1 MYREGASYYDFLM
14 NEAPYE
20 RWKMWVDERLHMT
33 NKKGPQSILDV
44 GCGTGT
50 FMSLIM
56 RDGHDATGV
65 DVSEDMLAIADSKI
79 RRETDQVPQLSC
91 QNMTELSLPQTYDV
105 ITVLC
110 DSLNYVI
117 EEQDVQQALMKFFE
131 HLNHDGMLLFDVHSI
146 QKMTEEFPGFSYGD
160 NDPAQSLIWNSYAIE
175 DVHGAVEHELSF
187 FEETSSGL
195 YKRYDE
201 LHTQRSFAI
210 DTYVSWLEEAG
221 FTEISV
227 VKDFTHERAS
237 DQDERIFF
245 IAKKQIDQ

>member
-20 RWKMWVDERLHMT
+20 RWKMWVDERLHMA
-33 NKKGPQSILDV
+33 NKTGPQSILDV

-79 RRETDQVPQLSC
+79 RRETNQVPQLSC
-91 QNMTELSLPQTYDV
+91 QNMAELSLPQTYDV

-117 EEQDVQQALMKFFE
+117 EEQDVQQALMKFYE

-146 QKMTEEFPGFSYGD
+146 QK
-160 NDPAQSLIWNSYAIE
+160 ND
-175 DVHGAVEHELSF
+175 
-187 FEETSSGL
+187 
-195 YKRYDE
+195 R
-201 LHTQRSFAI
+201 R
-210 DTYVSWLEEAG
+210 VSW
-221 FTEISV
+221 
-227 VKDFTHERAS
+227 
-237 DQDERIFF
+237 FF
-245 IAKKQIDQ
+245 LW